1 MLSPPLGGHKA
12 LDTVLRSALF
22 QECDKGNAVRAEG
35 ADQLWTRYAA
45 PGVCLFQNKVMFLLK
60 IMLIYDDPLL
70 SSQPPISG
78 HLPVP
83 QGLGLMEV
91 QLHTGI

>member
-1 MLSPPLGGHKA
+1 MEVDDRLYISTASPVA
-12 LDTVLRSALF
+12 
-22 QECDKGNAVRAEG
+22 
-35 ADQLWTRYAA
+35 
-45 PGVCLFQNKVMFLLK
+45 CLFQNKVMFLLK

>member
-1 MLSPPLGGHKA
+1 MIQSY
-12 LDTVLRSALF
+12 
-22 QECDKGNAVRAEG
+22 VRLYFKNVTKEMQSEIEG

-45 PGVCLFQNKVMFLLK
+45 PGVCLFQNKVVFLLK
-60 IMLIYDDPLL
+60 IMSIYDDPLL
-70 SSQPPISG
+70 SGQPPIGG

-91 QLHTGI
+91 QLHTEI

>member
-1 MLSPPLGGHKA
+1 MRSYVRLYFKN
-12 LDTVLRSALF
+12 VLKEMQS
-22 QECDKGNAVRAEG
+22 EIEG
-35 ADQLWTRYAA
+35 ADQLWTSYAA
-45 PGVCLFQNKVMFLLK
+45 PDVCLFQNKVMFLLK

-70 SSQPPISG
+70 SGQPPISD

-83 QGLGLMEV
+83 QGLGLLEV

>member
-1 MLSPPLGGHKA
+1 MIQSY
-12 LDTVLRSALF
+12 
-22 QECDKGNAVRAEG
+22 VRLYFKNVIKEMQSEIEG

-45 PGVCLFQNKVMFLLK
+45 PGVCLLQNKVMFLLK

-70 SSQPPISG
+70 SGQPPISG

>member
-1 MLSPPLGGHKA
+1 MIQSY
-12 LDTVLRSALF
+12 
-22 QECDKGNAVRAEG
+22 VRLYFKNVIKEMQSEIEG
-35 ADQLWTRYAA
+35 ADQLWTSYAA
-45 PGVCLFQNKVMFLLK
+45 PDVCLFQNKVMLVLLK

-70 SSQPPISG
+70 SGQPPISG

>member
-1 MLSPPLGGHKA
+1 MQSY
-12 LDTVLRSALF
+12 
-22 QECDKGNAVRAEG
+22 VRLYFKNVIKEMQSEIED
-35 ADQLWTRYAA
+35 ADQLWTSYAA
-45 PGVCLFQNKVMFLLK
+45 PYVCLFQNKVMFLLK

-70 SSQPPISG
+70 SGQPPISG

>member
-1 MLSPPLGGHKA
+1 MQS
-12 LDTVLRSALF
+12 
-22 QECDKGNAVRAEG
+22 EIEG
-35 ADQLWTRYAA
+35 ADQLWTSCAA
-45 PGVCLFQNKVMFLLK
+45 PDVCLFQNKLMFLLK

-70 SSQPPISG
+70 SGQPPISG

-91 QLHTGI
+91 QLHTYTGI

>member
-1 MLSPPLGGHKA
+1 MQS
-12 LDTVLRSALF
+12 
-22 QECDKGNAVRAEG
+22 EIEG
-35 ADQLWTRYAA
+35 ADQLWTSYAA
-45 PGVCLFQNKVMFLLK
+45 PDVCLFQNKVVFLLK
-60 IMLIYDDPLL
+60 IMLIYGDPLL
-70 SSQPPISG
+70 SSKPPISG

>member
-1 MLSPPLGGHKA
+1 MQS
-12 LDTVLRSALF
+12 
-22 QECDKGNAVRAEG
+22 EIEG
-35 ADQLWTRYAA
+35 ADQLWTSYAA
-45 PGVCLFQNKVMFLLK
+45 PDVCLFQNKVMFLLK
-60 IMLIYDDPLL
+60 IMLIYGDPLL
-70 SSQPPISG
+70 NGQPPISG